1 MRPKSSARGVNTA
14 YFWQHR
20 GLVAW
25 LLWPVSRLYGA
36 LVALRKWLYKQGV
49 LTTQRVDRPVVVV
62 GNVIAGGAGKTP
74 VVMALVRHLRET
86 GWHPGVISRG
96 YGRSTSDCRSVSA
109 DSPAHEVGDEPALI
123 ARTFGAQTPLPV
135 FVAGRRIEAAKA
147 LLLAYRETDIL
158 VCDDG
163 LQHLALH
170 RDLEICIFNDQGV
183 GNGWLLPAGP
193 LREPWPRPVDL
204 VLFAGRRP
212 ANVPAASFGLE
223 RRLAPC
229 AVRSDGTTVP
239 LADLTGQALYA
250 VAAVAR
256 PAEFFAMLQAHGLSL
271 ASTEALP
278 DHFDFDSW
286 KPFLDKR
293 QKLICTEKDAI
304 KLWAQYPE
312 ALAVP
317 LQVHLPPAFF
327 AAVDAGIRPW
337 APDQRGPTAA
347 Q

>member
-1 MRPKSSARGVNTA
+1 MQSRHRPAR
-14 YFWQHR
+14 
-20 GLVAW
+20 
-25 LLWPVSRLYGA
+25 
-36 LVALRKWLYKQGV
+36 
-49 LTTQRVDRPVVVV
+49 
-62 GNVIAGGAGKTP
+62 
-74 VVMALVRHLRET
+74 LVRL
-86 GWHPGVISRG
+86 GVAR
-96 YGRSTSDCRSVSA
+96 VS
-109 DSPAHEVGDEPALI
+109 SI
-123 ARTFGAQTPLPV
+123 CAR
-135 FVAGRRIEAAKA
+135 
-147 LLLAYRETDIL
+147 
-158 VCDDG
+158 
-163 LQHLALH
+163 
-170 RDLEICIFNDQGV
+170 
-183 GNGWLLPAGP
+183 NG
-193 LREPWPRPVDL
+193 
-204 VLFAGRRP
+204 
-212 ANVPAASFGLE
+212 
-223 RRLAPC
+223 
-229 AVRSDGTTVP
+229 
-239 LADLTGQALYA
+239 YA

-286 KPFLDKR
+286 KPLLDKH